1 MLQKIDINANPI
13 RTILHIVFW
22 ITYLLFFVA
31 LAKINL
37 PEVPFLRITFR
48 TGIFSLPVDII
59 ATYFAIY
66 VLMPF
71 LLYKRKYIAFSI
83 AFLFSSVL
91 FALLVHAIDYYFY
104 VPRFYP
110 ERAYKQSFWV
120 FPYFFYIVSTN
131 SVVIFAVAIKLGK
144 RWFEVQNRA
153 NILEAQNLKS
163 ELAMLKHQLSPHF
176 LFNTLN
182 NIDSLIH
189 YDQDKASTAIIRL
202 SDIMRYMLYNSE
214 QKFVL
219 LSKEIEYIRNVI
231 KLQELRMKGKDV
243 IQLDIEGKPGNYKVA
258 PLLFI
263 PFIENAIKHRDKSI
277 EDQGIQIRM
286 TIDGQSLRFKA
297 VNKVDKDQPKDDT
310 GGIGLQNV
318 KRRLKLLYPERHTL
332 RINETYGNF
341 EVELMIPLTV

>member
-1 MLQKIDINANPI
+1 MLQKIDINANPL
-13 RTILHIVFW
+13 RTVLHIVFW

-48 TGIFSLPVDII
+48 TGVFSLPVDII

-66 VLMPF
+66 VLMPI
-71 LLYKRKYIAFSI
+71 LLYKRKYIAFCI
-83 AFLFSSVL
+83 AFLFASVF

-104 VPRFYP
+104 VPYFYP
-110 ERAYKQSFWV
+110 ERAYEKSFWV

-144 RWFEVQNRA
+144 RWFEAQNKA
-153 NILEAQNLKS
+153 TLLEAQNLKS
-163 ELAMLKHQLSPHF
+163 ELSMLKHQLSPHF

-182 NIDSLIH
+182 NIDSLI
-189 YDQDKASTAIIRL
+189 YADQDKASTAIIRL

-214 QKFVL
+214 QKFVQ

-231 KLQELRMKGKDV
+231 KLQELRMKGMNV
-243 IQLDIEGKPGNYKVA
+243 IQLDIDGDPRNYKVA

-263 PFIENAIKHRDKSI
+263 PFIENAIKHRDKSK
-277 EDQGIQIRM
+277 EDQGIQIGI
-286 TIDGQSLRFKA
+286 TIQGQQLQFTA
-297 VNKVDKDQPKDDT
+297 INKVDKNQQKDET

-318 KRRLKLLYPERHTL
+318 KRRLKLLYPDKHSL
-332 RINETYGNF
+332 KINETSDTF
-341 EVELMIPLTV
+341 EVELIIPLIA